1 MGHGHGHEEHEAYH
15 PVGHE
20 ITEKD
25 VKFYLTIFVGLSL
38 MTLGQVLIFEYAGL
52 STLVNSVI
60 QTIIGSV
67 KVILVAYY
75 FMHLKDESLWL
86 KFFATIPLF
95 ALLYTVFV
103 AVETIVR

>member
-1 MGHGHGHEEHEAYH
+1 MGHGHGDDHGAYH

-25 VKFYLTIFVGLSL
+25 VKFYLTIFFGLSL
-38 MTLGQVLIFEYAGL
+38 MTLAQVLIFEYAGL
-52 STLVNSVI
+52 SSLTNAVVQTVI
-60 QTIIGSV
+60 ALV

-75 FMHLKDESLWL
+75 FMHLKDESTWM
-86 KFFATIPLF
+86 KFIASIPVFAV
-95 ALLYTVFV
+95 LYTVFI

>member
-1 MGHGHGHEEHEAYH
+1 MGHGHGDDHSAYH

-25 VKFYLTIFVGLSL
+25 VKFYLFIFLGISL

-52 STLVNSVI
+52 PSLANSVI
-60 QTIIGSV
+60 QTLIALV

-75 FMHLKDESLWL
+75 FMHLKDESTWL
-86 KFFATIPLF
+86 KFIASIPVFAII
-95 ALLYTVFV
+95 YTVFIT
-103 AVETIVR
+103 VETIVR